1 MLRFVGPMVGPM
13 FATMFAT
20 MFGLMFATICVKM
33 SAQVFVAEVCN
44 KRFLYM
50 VVVTRCS
57 DFIVAFA
64 MVLVDWHALE
74 LHGRVSSAMVR
85 HQMSDRL

>member
-1 MLRFVGPMVGPM
+1 ML
-13 FATMFAT
+13 ATMFAT
-20 MFGLMFATICVKM
+20 MFGPMFATNCATM
-33 SAQVFVAEVCN
+33 SAQLLVTEVGT

-50 VVVTRCS
+50 VVVTLCS

-74 LHGRVSSAMVR
+74 LYGQVSSAMVR